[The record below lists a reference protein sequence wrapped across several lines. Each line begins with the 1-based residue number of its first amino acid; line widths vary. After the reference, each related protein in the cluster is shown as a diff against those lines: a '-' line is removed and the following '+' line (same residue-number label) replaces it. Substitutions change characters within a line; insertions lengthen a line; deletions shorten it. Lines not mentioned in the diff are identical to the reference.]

1 MSPAPARTRVFVPL
15 TAELLRLL
23 VTDGAVPSPLA
34 AFSVTSELRMAMPG
48 ADQEDLEY
56 AALCDA
62 ADASPGF
69 GPGSWRLVAA
79 ADVVTPAPL
88 VELPAPPADSP
99 VQSSVES
106 SVESSIDLTAPLAQ
120 ADVAS
125 FHVAEPGA
133 AQDQELSW
141 YDVSELAVVL
151 ALLR

>member
-15 TAELLRLL
+15 KPELLRLL
-23 VTDGAVPSPLA
+23 DTDGAVPSPLA

-69 GPGSWRLVAA
+69 GQGSWRLVAA
-79 ADVVTPAPL
+79 ADVVTPAS
-88 VELPAPPADSP
+88 PADSP

-106 SVESSIDLTAPLAQ
+106 SVESSIDLTAPLAL

>member
-15 TAELLRLL
+15 TPELLRLL
-23 VTDGAVPSPLA
+23 DTDGAVPSPLA

-62 ADASPGF
+62 ADAPPGF

-99 VQSSVES
+99 IQS
-106 SVESSIDLTAPLAQ
+106 SVESSIDLTAPLAL
-120 ADVAS
+120 AEVAS